1 MPHIYVPKLPANN
14 DTSKQMFFASFG
26 VLFLALLINAV
37 LVRVM
42 WMFRQ
47 GGSGDPKRKCQENL
61 GQTIKI
67 SMWKL
72 LRAHYHR
79 INTHMEIVR
88 SKLQLSN
95 VKWLVHSDFSQYFPL
110 IFELRTFWVGQ
121 KLILHFTHLNSLGSL
136 LKFRL

>member
-14 DTSKQMFFASFG
+14 DTSKKMFFASFG

-47 GGSGDPKRKCQENL
+47 GEWWPQKKMPRKSRLNNKDIDVKIATSTLPQNKYTHRNCTFKIT
-61 GQTIKI
+61 TI
-67 SMWKL
+67 
-72 LRAHYHR
+72 
-79 INTHMEIVR
+79 EC
-88 SKLQLSN
+88 
-95 VKWLVHSDFSQYFPL
+95 KWLVHSTTSSQYFPP